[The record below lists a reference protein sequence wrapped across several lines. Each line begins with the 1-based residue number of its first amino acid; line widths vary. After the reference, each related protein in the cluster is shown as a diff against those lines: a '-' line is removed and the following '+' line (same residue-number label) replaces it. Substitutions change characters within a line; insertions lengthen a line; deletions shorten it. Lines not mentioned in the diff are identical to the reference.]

1 VVGGVIWVY
10 VVMPQGDFSGGIVL
24 YLECQIQTIPVTSCV
39 GGLCNY
45 VSICFPWMGLSL
57 TESQR
62 W

>member
-1 VVGGVIWVY
+1 MWVY
-10 VVMPQGDFSGGIVL
+10 VVMPQCLFGGGIVL

-45 VSICFPWMGLSL
+45 VRICIPWLRLGL